1 MSDFSNPRQGQ
12 RTDEQQA
19 RSDAVRDAYI
29 QRLNEG
35 TTPISRDTAGRR
47 LLKPRNAAEHK
58 LALHYA
64 GQSEQAIS
72 DAIELHRNG
81 GEAMV
86 TPLQASTN
94 RLHKLRKSYR

>member
-19 RSDAVRDAYI
+19 RSDVARDFYV
-29 QRLNEG
+29 QDMTEG
-35 TTPISRDTAGRR
+35 RVSRDDAGRR
-47 LLKPRNAAEHK
+47 LLKPRNYEEHR

-94 RLHKLRKSYR
+94 RLHKLRQGYR